1 MENILKKVRTLPR
14 KYFRYFPYMA
24 PPLRYVHTQKN
35 MNIAKYSMLLLTI
48 CPCAWANQKKELE
61 EVQKSESR
69 VGDRN
74 IISSTTNPP

>member
-1 MENILKKVRTLPR
+1 
-14 KYFRYFPYMA
+14 
-24 PPLRYVHTQKN
+24 
-35 MNIAKYSMLLLTI
+35 MNIAKYSLLLLTI